1 MISLCFSDETL
12 LTSTFKKAGAIFKI
26 DMLDCT
32 ATILLLL
39 LHYRLKNLKE
49 ANNCQIAGAAKKL
62 SGLPAHVMA
71 YIMREC
77 GPESCKV
84 LRIVKQSQVFF
95 SKEYTRMKKRNCCV
109 VLLSNGKVGEIHFFI
124 WNKKSGNTFAAY
136 KEIEPDLNRPFFFD
150 DAGCHVLR
158 MKSQRYYKHVS

>member
-1 MISLCFSDETL
+1 MFHETL
-12 LTSTFKKAGAIFKI
+12 LTSTYKKPGKIFKI
-26 DMLDCT
+26 NMLDCT
-32 ATILLLL
+32 TTVLSLL

-49 ANNCQIAGAAKKL
+49 ANACQIAGAAKKL
-62 SGLPAHVMA
+62 SGLPAHVME

-77 GPESCKV
+77 GPESFKV

-109 VLLSNGKVGEIHFFI
+109 VLLSDGKVGEIHFFI

-136 KEIEPDLNRPFFFD
+136 I
-150 DAGCHVLR
+150 
-158 MKSQRYYKHVS
+158 